1 MLLAGTDSDKS
12 KPPLPLPLLFM
23 LALLLPAPSAVD
35 ALGSLLLP
43 EPIRVAKGIF
53 LVPRPAEGF
62 LDRLALRTPLLLRD
76 ARAISTGFP
85 ATGAPPPPSPPPP
98 RRPFLD
104 PDLDLLREPDR
115 VGVRAEAGGPN
126 DSLTKYS
133 TTPSTLTE
141 GSVCDG
147 ISNRFRSISRE
158 DTASSERSRPS
169 TRARTST
176 SLPATLC
183 RMASASTAAN
193 ATIGR
198 LSWSTWMSP
207 TTS

>member
-1 MLLAGTDSDKS
+1 MAGTDADKS
-12 KPPLPLPLLFM
+12 NPSLLPPLCFM
-23 LALLLPAPSAVD
+23 LALLFPAPSAVD

-85 ATGAPPPPSPPPP
+85 ATGAPLPPSPPPP

-104 PDLDLLREPDR
+104 PDLDLLLEPDR
-115 VGVRAEAGGPN
+115 VGVRAEAGGPK

-141 GSVCDG
+141 GNVCDG
-147 ISNRFRSISRE
+147 MSNRFRSTSRDE
-158 DTASSERSRPS
+158 AASSDRSRPS
-169 TRARTST
+169 TSASTST
-176 SLPATLC
+176 SLPATL
-183 RMASASTAAN
+183 
-193 ATIGR
+193 
-198 LSWSTWMSP
+198 
-207 TTS
+207 